1 MTPDFRFSKL
11 ETSASEILK
20 PFSFVPVATRLCP
33 YPNCIGL
40 PERSFAT
47 LWRVADTAAPS
58 RSVTARKDSDH
69 TPHRIPK
76 HISRSETCGTR
87 RSNVG
92 NEMPVTEASF
102 SGNGN

>member
-1 MTPDFRFSKL
+1 MTATA
-11 ETSASEILK
+11 TSQAGDNESNLI
-20 PFSFVPVATRLCP
+20 
-33 YPNCIGL
+33 
-40 PERSFAT
+40 RSA
-47 LWRVADTAAPS
+47 

-92 NEMPVTEASF
+92 NGEAPF